1 MQVQKILKSLG
12 RRWFIVVLG
21 LALTAGACFVL
32 QRSTPDNYKAQA
44 SLVLLPSTQ
53 SVGETGNPYLGLGGM
68 SEALDILT
76 RKMSSEE
83 FKETVREQTG
93 AATFTA
99 EADRGTSGAILLI
112 TATSHDADQAL
123 RVLETVMEQ
132 APMALTELQDVL
144 NVPNASRISTM
155 KLLEDSKA
163 VPEVKARTQLLLVT
177 AAGGT
182 AFTGIITVLLDG
194 LLLTRKGRK
203 NTQVSGNH
211 TEPKPPNPASRRRQ
225 KTASRSSASG
235 TNSEPAVHV
244 LNSHDV
250 HKTSSFARPSRSR
263 PKADDPAYLAGQTLT
278 VVPSSSRPG

>member
-1 MQVQKILKSLG
+1 
-12 RRWFIVVLG
+12 
-21 LALTAGACFVL
+21 
-32 QRSTPDNYKAQA
+32 
-44 SLVLLPSTQ
+44 
-53 SVGETGNPYLGLGGM
+53 M

-83 FKETVREQTG
+83 FKENIREQSG

-123 RVLETVMEQ
+123 KVLDTVMKQ
-132 APMALTELQDVL
+132 APVALTELQDVL

-155 KLLEDSKA
+155 KLLEDSRA

-182 AFTGIITVLLDG
+182 AFTVIITVLLDG
-194 LLLTRKGRK
+194 LLLTRKGRRS
-203 NTQVSGNH
+203 TQGSANH
-211 TEPKPPNPASRRRQ
+211 TGQIPPKPASRRRQ

-235 TNSEPAVHV
+235 TVSEPAANV
-244 LNSHDV
+244 LNSHPV
-250 HKTSSFARPSRSR
+250 HKPSALGRPTRSRSR
-263 PKADDPAYLAGQTLT
+263 ADDPAYLAGETVT

>member
-53 SVGETGNPYLGLGGM
+53 SVGEAGNPYLGLGGM

-83 FKETVREQTG
+83 FKENIREQSG

-112 TATSHDADQAL
+112 TATSSDADQAL
-123 RVLETVMEQ
+123 KVLDTVMTQ
-132 APMALTELQDVL
+132 APVALTELQDVL

-163 VPEVKARTQLLLVT
+163 VPEVKARTQLILVT

-182 AFTGIITVLLDG
+182 AFTVIITVLLDG
-194 LLLTRKGRK
+194 LLLTRKVRR
-203 NTQVSGNH
+203 NTQGSTHHAG
-211 TEPKPPNPASRRRQ
+211 PKPPNPASRRRQ
-225 KTASRSSASG
+225 KSASRSSSSG
-235 TNSEPAVHV
+235 TVGEPAVHV
-244 LNSHDV
+244 LNPHHV
-250 HKTSSFARPSRSR
+250 HKPSTLARPTRSR
-263 PKADDPAYLAGQTLT
+263 PKADDPAYLAGETVT